1 MTRSRNTLLV
11 AAITLSS
18 AIAGIS
24 TTEAGCHGS
33 RGYSRGYSSHNYH
46 RHHHNYG
53 YASPRYGYA
62 QPQPIHAVR
71 PVQPVQQ
78 QFVQPQPVAQQQL
91 APQQQQ
97 IPVQQQIAPAQP
109 QVAPQQQLAPQ
120 QPVAPVQS
128 QVAPQQQA
136 PVQQSQAPANAQTS
150 ALQALGGFAP
160 PQTAQVQTP
169 AHVGNWTATLG
180 NGANVRLVLQADG
193 AFSWS
198 ATNKAGNASTFQ
210 GSYTVG
216 NGSLTL
222 TRGTDN
228 QKLAGGMTTSGNN
241 AFSFKL
247 TGNNAAGINF
257 TRS

>member
-11 AAITLSS
+11 AAITFSS

-24 TTEAGCHGS
+24 TAEAGCHGS

-53 YASPRYGYA
+53 YASPQYSYA

-71 PVQPVQQ
+71 SVQPVQQ
-78 QFVQPQPVAQQQL
+78 QFVQPQPLAQQQL

-97 IPVQQQIAPAQP
+97 VPVQQPI
-109 QVAPQQQLAPQ
+109 
-120 QPVAPVQS
+120 APVQP

-136 PVQQSQAPANAQTS
+136 PVQQPQAPANTQTS
-150 ALQALGGFAP
+150 ALQALGGFTP
-160 PQTAQVQTP
+160 PQTAQVPTP

-193 AFSWS
+193 SFSWS

-210 GSYTVG
+210 GSYAVG

-222 TRGTDN
+222 TRGTDS
-228 QKLAGGMTTSGNN
+228 QRLAGSMTTSGNN

-247 TGNNAAGINF
+247 TGNSAAGINF

>member
-11 AAITLSS
+11 AAITFSS
-18 AIAGIS
+18 AIVGIS

-53 YASPRYGYA
+53 YASPSYGYA

-71 PVQPVQQ
+71 PIQPVQPVQQ
-78 QFVQPQPVAQQQL
+78 QFVQPQPVVQQQL

-97 IPVQQQIAPAQP
+97 ISVQQPIAPVQQQT
-109 QVAPQQQLAPQ
+109 APQQQAAPIRQ
-120 QPVAPVQS
+120 

-136 PVQQSQAPANAQTS
+136 PAQQSQAPANAQTS

-160 PQTAQVQTP
+160 PQPAQVQTP
-169 AHVGNWTATLG
+169 AHVGNWTASLG

-193 AFSWS
+193 SFSWS

-210 GSYTVG
+210 GSYAVG

-228 QKLAGGMTTSGNN
+228 QRLAGSMTTSGSN
-241 AFSFKL
+241 AFNFKL

>member
-11 AAITLSS
+11 AAITFSS

-24 TTEAGCHGS
+24 TAEAGCHGS

-46 RHHHNYG
+46 RHHYNNG
-53 YASPRYGYA
+53 YASPQYSYA

-71 PVQPVQQ
+71 SVQPVQQ
-78 QFVQPQPVAQQQL
+78 QFVQPQPLAQQQL

-97 IPVQQQIAPAQP
+97 VPVQQPI
-109 QVAPQQQLAPQ
+109 
-120 QPVAPVQS
+120 APVQP

-136 PVQQSQAPANAQTS
+136 PVQQPQAPANTQTS

-169 AHVGNWTATLG
+169 AHVGNWTAMLG

-193 AFSWS
+193 SFSWS
-198 ATNKAGNASTFQ
+198 ATNKAGKASTFQ
-210 GSYTVG
+210 GSYAVG

-222 TRGTDN
+222 TRGPDS
-228 QKLAGGMTTSGNN
+228 QRLAGSMTTSGNN

-247 TGNNAAGINF
+247 TGNSGAGINF

>member
-11 AAITLSS
+11 AAITFSS

-24 TTEAGCHGS
+24 TAEAGCHGS

-53 YASPRYGYA
+53 YASPQYSYA

-71 PVQPVQQ
+71 PVQQ
-78 QFVQPQPVAQQQL
+78 QFVQSQPLAQQQL

-97 IPVQQQIAPAQP
+97 
-109 QVAPQQQLAPQ
+109 
-120 QPVAPVQS
+120 APVQP
-128 QVAPQQQA
+128 QIAPQQQA
-136 PVQQSQAPANAQTS
+136 PVQPQIAPHQQAPVQQPQAPANTQTS
-150 ALQALGGFAP
+150 ALQALGGFTP
-160 PQTAQVQTP
+160 PQTAQVPTP

-193 AFSWS
+193 SFSWS

-210 GSYTVG
+210 GSYAVG

-222 TRGTDN
+222 TRGTDS
-228 QKLAGGMTTSGNN
+228 QRLAGSMTTSGNN

-247 TGNNAAGINF
+247 TGNSAAGINF

>member
-1 MTRSRNTLLV
+1 MTGSRNTLLV
-11 AAITLSS
+11 AAITFTS
-18 AIAGIS
+18 AIAGVS

-33 RGYSRGYSSHNYH
+33 RGYSRGYSSHHYH
-46 RHHHNYG
+46 RQHHNYG
-53 YASPRYGYA
+53 YVSPRYGYA
-62 QPQPIHAVR
+62 QRQPIHAVR

-78 QFVQPQPVAQQQL
+78 QLVQPRPVAQQQL

-97 IPVQQQIAPAQP
+97 IPVQQPIAPTQP
-109 QVAPQQQLAPQ
+109 
-120 QPVAPVQS
+120 

-136 PVQQSQAPANAQTS
+136 PVQQPQAPANARTS

-160 PQTAQVQTP
+160 PQTAQAPTP

-180 NGANVRLVLQADG
+180 NGASVRLVLQADG

-198 ATNKAGNASTFQ
+198 ATNKAGKASTFQ

-228 QKLAGGMTTSGNN
+228 QKLAGGMTTSGND